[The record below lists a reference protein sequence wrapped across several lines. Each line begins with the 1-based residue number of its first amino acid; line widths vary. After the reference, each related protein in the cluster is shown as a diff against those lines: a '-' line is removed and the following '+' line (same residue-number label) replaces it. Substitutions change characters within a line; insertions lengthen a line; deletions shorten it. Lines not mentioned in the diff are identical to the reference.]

1 MKDKMIVLT
10 DMEHFK
16 AYRVVEENDPKR
28 YSIELITSFEN
39 ILPHQK
45 LKERVSD
52 RAGCFQ
58 GSGGRG
64 IGGRGCGDPHRIELE
79 DKKRIARSI
88 AERVNSLLSSNNFS
102 TWYFA
107 APQKINHSIL
117 ENVRKDHVWK
127 LRKNINL
134 DLTKISK
141 EELYD
146 RFFQ

>member
-1 MKDKMIVLT
+1 MEDKVIILT

-16 AYRVVEENDPKR
+16 AYRVIQENYPEK

-39 ILPHQK
+39 IIAHQK
-45 LKERVSD
+45 MRERVSD

-58 GSGGRG
+58 GSGSQG
-64 IGGRGCGDPHRIELE
+64 IGGHGCGDPHRIKLE
-79 DKKRIARSI
+79 DKKRAVRTI
-88 AERVNSLLSSNNFS
+88 AERVNSVLGEKNYSS
-102 TWYFA
+102 WYFA
-107 APQKINHSIL
+107 APKKINHEIL
-117 ENVRKDHVWK
+117 GNIRQDHIAR

-146 RFFQ
+146 RFI